1 MIPNFTPLPFF
12 QANVETWF
20 PARSGKR
27 SGSPRGGS
35 AAASTRQPYDLAPN
49 CNRSVLS
56 KLRAPPSRTLQ
67 HVLISRLNSASRS
80 IPPDAAPFSILSDSD
95 RLSKEFPP
103 RLGQSTER
111 ARVVARLVRFFPFRL
126 VLGETRFDRDE
137 EKRAMVIS
145 FDIGETLLRG
155 KYVPFFSYATIMHD
169 TRDLSRYSAVVISV
183 YSNF

>member
-1 MIPNFTPLPFF
+1 MSKRDFRREAEKGANLLTTLPRIVTALCF
-12 QANVETWF
+12 QSSSL
-20 PARSGKR
+20 P
-27 SGSPRGGS
+27 
-35 AAASTRQPYDLAPN
+35 
-49 CNRSVLS
+49 
-56 KLRAPPSRTLQ
+56 RAPSSRTLQ

-145 FDIGETLLRG
+145 FDIEETLLRG

>member
-1 MIPNFTPLPFF
+1 MSKRNLRREAEKGVNLLTTLPRIVTALCF
-12 QANVETWF
+12 Q
-20 PARSGKR
+20 S
-27 SGSPRGGS
+27 SS
-35 AAASTRQPYDLAPN
+35 L
-49 CNRSVLS
+49 
-56 KLRAPPSRTLQ
+56 LRAPPSRTLQ

-145 FDIGETLLRG
+145 FDIEETLLRG

>member
-1 MIPNFTPLPFF
+1 MSKRNFRREAEKGVNLLTTLPRIVTALCF
-12 QANVETWF
+12 Q
-20 PARSGKR
+20 S
-27 SGSPRGGS
+27 SS
-35 AAASTRQPYDLAPN
+35 L
-49 CNRSVLS
+49 
-56 KLRAPPSRTLQ
+56 PSRTLQ

-145 FDIGETLLRG
+145 FDIEETLLRG

>member
-1 MIPNFTPLPFF
+1 MSKRDFRREAEKGANLLTTLPRIVTALCF
-12 QANVETWF
+12 QSSSL
-20 PARSGKR
+20 P
-27 SGSPRGGS
+27 
-35 AAASTRQPYDLAPN
+35 
-49 CNRSVLS
+49 
-56 KLRAPPSRTLQ
+56 RAPPSRTLQ

-103 RLGQSTER
+103 RLSQSTER